1 MRTWLIALGT
11 LCVGL
16 VAGFFLGR
24 GLPPGGGPAPAQT
37 NAPGKSRDDYPTK
50 EEVLDY
56 LDGKAIA
63 LSDPETGSDRAAK
76 SCTLKRSQIEGLEV
90 ARNKATPL
98 GEPSV
103 SAVTFLLNSDQGR
116 YAVHGLVSYRFVQE
130 KCAFSGFKV
139 VEVSKQQ

>member
-1 MRTWLIALGT
+1 MRTWLVPLGT

-24 GLPPGGGPAPAQT
+24 GLPSGGGPAPAQPR
-37 NAPGKSRDDYPTK
+37 APGETRDDYPTK

-63 LSDPETGSDRAAK
+63 LSEPESGSDLAAK
-76 SCTLKRSQIEGLEV
+76 TWTLKRSQIEALEV
-90 ARNKATPL
+90 SRSKATPL
-98 GEPSV
+98 GEPSI
-103 SAVTFLLNSDQGR
+103 SGVTFILHADQGR

-130 KCAFSGFKV
+130 KCAFFGFKV
-139 VEVSKQQ
+139 VEVSKQP

>member
-1 MRTWLIALGT
+1 MRTGLIAFGT

-24 GLPPGGGPAPAQT
+24 GLPSGGGPDPAQP
-37 NAPGKSRDDYPTK
+37 NAPGKTRDDYPTK

-63 LSDPETGSDRAAK
+63 LSDPETEGDRAAK
-76 SCTLKRSQIEGLEV
+76 SYTLKRSRIEALEV

-103 SAVTFLLNSDQGR
+103 SAVTFILNSDQGR
-116 YAVHGLVSYRFVQE
+116 YLVHGLVSYRLVQE
-130 KCAFSGFKV
+130 KCAFSSFKV
-139 VEVSKQQ
+139 VESSKQQ